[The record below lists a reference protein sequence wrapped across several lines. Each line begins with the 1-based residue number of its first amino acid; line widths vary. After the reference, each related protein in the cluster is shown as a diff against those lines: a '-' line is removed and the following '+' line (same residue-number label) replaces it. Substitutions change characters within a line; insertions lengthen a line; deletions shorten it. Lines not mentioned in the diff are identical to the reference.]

1 MDISI
6 LQQFRHDIYLCFQR
20 AKDALFDM
28 ADALLTETQARS
40 FPELS
45 FSPFFQR
52 KWHSL
57 YEALED
63 GKMDTQKLQKTFI
76 KYIPIPSEGKRLV
89 LGVDVTTIERPF
101 SSTLRDRT
109 AMPMHNI
116 PHASPKKSTAITFGL
131 RYSTVTV
138 LPEKPSS
145 WTFILDQRR
154 VSSDKTDIEV
164 AFEQLMEIVSQLP
177 SRPLI
182 LFDRGYVSLWLW
194 CQLSGLACD
203 ALGRLKNNQAFYKP
217 APPRTGKSGQPRKD
231 GEKLKLDNVSTQ
243 NNPDGVW
250 EGNDSKGHPVQI
262 KFWNKMHAKKAR
274 WLELTIIQVI
284 RPQAADSERDP
295 RKSWFAYIGQDPK
308 EGIAQVAL
316 LYGLRFGQEHG
327 YRFDKQALLWTEP
340 RLRTPEQFDRWTHIV
355 TIVHNLVVL
364 SRDLIEGELRPWEN
378 KQRVQTPQQ
387 VRRGLAKYLPELG
400 TPASPPKPRGNA
412 KGRSCGTPVN
422 KAKRFPVVRKTGKA
436 PQPVPT

>member
-1 MDISI
+1 MDIST
-6 LQQFRHDIYLCFQR
+6 LQQFRQDVYLSFRR
-20 AKDALFDM
+20 AKDALFNM
-28 ADALLTETQARS
+28 VDALVTETQAQS

-45 FSPFFQR
+45 LSPLFQR
-52 KWHSL
+52 KWPSL
-57 YEALED
+57 YEALQD
-63 GKMDTQKLQKTFI
+63 GKIDTKRLQEIFI
-76 KYIPIPSEGKRLV
+76 KYLPSPSEGKRLV

-101 SSTLRDRT
+101 SPTLSDRT

-116 PHASPKKSTAITFGL
+116 PHATLMKSTAITFGL

-138 LPEKPSS
+138 LPEEPSS

-154 VSSDKTDIEV
+154 VPSDKTDVEV
-164 AFEQLMEIVSQLP
+164 AFEQLREIVSQLP
-177 SRPLI
+177 YRPLI
-182 LFDRGYVSLWLW
+182 LFDRGYVALWLW
-194 CQLSGLACD
+194 CKLSLLACD
-203 ALGRLKNNQAFYKP
+203 ALGRLKSNPAFYKP
-217 APPRTGKSGQPRKD
+217 PPPRTGKSGQPRKD

-243 NNPDGVW
+243 SNPDGKW
-250 EGNDSKGHPVQI
+250 EGTDSKGHPVQI

-284 RPQAADSERDP
+284 RPQAPGSERDP
-295 RKSWFAYIGQDPK
+295 RISWFAYIGQDPK

-340 RLRTPEQFDRWTHIV
+340 RLRTPEQFDRWTQV
-355 TIVHNLVVL
+355 VAIVHNLVVL
-364 SRDLIEGELRPWEN
+364 SRHLIEGELRPWEN

-400 TPASPPKPRGNA
+400 TPASPPKPRGNS
-412 KGRSCGTPVN
+412 KGRSCGSLVN
-422 KAKRFPVVRKTGKA
+422 KAKRFPVVRKTSKV